1 MGCFR
6 AVKILGKLGGSFVF
20 DTPCMLLKKQDPP
33 ICFEYT
39 ELPLND
45 TQLLRYVQNCLVY
58 QIIDKQFVQAYR
70 SHNK

>member
-1 MGCFR
+1 
-6 AVKILGKLGGSFVF
+6 
-20 DTPCMLLKKQDPP
+20 MLLKKQDPP

-70 SHNK
+70 SHNR